1 MSEKR
6 FSISYI
12 LHSLKDVQLMIFVLS
27 LDSRNTKK
35 LKTKMLSYHKQ
46 KMYFCQ
52 IVSKKAMITI
62 LLFMRITKKCFV
74 LKEVTKDPIVRGK
87 FAHCPAQDLLRK
99 RSENMNFTQPEQ
111 TLVVVP
117 DEDEVEGL

>member
-35 LKTKMLSYHKQ
+35 LKTKMLIFYKQ
-46 KMYFCQ
+46 QSCFSQ
-52 IVSKKAMITI
+52 IVFKKANLKLSFFKKNSKYNNII
-62 LLFMRITKKCFV
+62 LGFSFWFYVFGFSLSNNKQFLPIACFFV
-74 LKEVTKDPIVRGK
+74 IIMSK
-87 FAHCPAQDLLRK
+87 FWSLI
-99 RSENMNFTQPEQ
+99 F
-111 TLVVVP
+111 LV
-117 DEDEVEGL
+117 